1 MKPLA
6 FVGAGRMA
14 SAMVEGLLRTDKIAP
29 GAITVC
35 GGADPTARQ
44 LSERTG
50 VKVAEPE
57 TVADGADFVILAC
70 KPQQLP
76 DLDPGL
82 LAALDGKA
90 VISILAGVP
99 LRKLRTAAPR
109 ARLIVRAMPNTP
121 GQIGAGITAYATDPE
136 PNDEDA
142 RVTAEVLGAL
152 GEVIAVAEPDLD
164 AVTGLSGSGPA
175 YVFEFTAALREA
187 GIAQGLSR
195 RVADRLAR
203 ATVLG
208 AAKLMHAAPQTTPE
222 EQRDR
227 VTSPGGTTEAGLRVL
242 AARDLRAALKET
254 VAAATRRSRE
264 LGA

>member
-1 MKPLA
+1 MKPIA

-14 SAMVEGLLRTDKIAP
+14 SAMVEGLLRAQEIAP
-29 GAITVC
+29 DRITVC
-35 GGADPTARQ
+35 GGPDPTARE

-50 VKVAEPE
+50 VSVAEPA
-57 TVADGADFVILAC
+57 TVAEGADFVILAC

-76 DLDPGL
+76 DLDPAL
-82 LAALDGKA
+82 LAALEGKA

-99 LRKLRTAAPR
+99 LRKLRAAAPR

-121 GQIGAGITAYATDPE
+121 GQIGAGITAFAADPE
-136 PNDEDA
+136 PTEEDA
-142 RVTAEVLGAL
+142 RVTTAILGAL
-152 GEVIAVAEPDLD
+152 GETVAVDEADLD
-164 AVTGLSGSGPA
+164 AVTGVSGSGPA

-187 GIAQGLSR
+187 ARAQGLAPD
-195 RVADRLAR
+195 VADRLAR

-208 AAKLMHAAPQTTPE
+208 AAKLMHAAPEVTPE

-242 AARDLRAALKET
+242 AARDLRRTLHET

-264 LGA
+264 LGS

>member
-1 MKPLA
+1 
-6 FVGAGRMA
+6 MA
-14 SAMVEGLLRTDKIAP
+14 SAMVEGLLRAKKTVP
-29 GAITVC
+29 EAITVC
-35 GGADPTARQ
+35 GGPDPTARQ

-50 VKVAEPE
+50 VRVAEPAV
-57 TVADGADFVILAC
+57 VAEDADFVVLAC

-82 LAALDGKA
+82 LAALNGKA

-99 LRKLRTAAPR
+99 LRKLRAAAPR

-121 GQIGAGITAYATDPE
+121 GQIGAGITAFATDPA
-136 PNDEDA
+136 PTDEDA
-142 RVTAEVLGAL
+142 RVTTEILGAL
-152 GEVIAVAEPDLD
+152 GEVIAVDETDLD
-164 AVTGLSGSGPA
+164 AVTGVSGSGPA

-187 GIAQGLSR
+187 GIAQGLSPQ
-195 RVADRLAR
+195 VADRIAR

-208 AAKLMHAAPQTTPE
+208 AARLMHAAPGVTPE

-242 AARDLRAALKET
+242 AARDFRGALRET

-264 LGA
+264 LGE